1 MSFKSTLLA
10 GVAALSFALP
20 AFADGIMIHDPYARA
35 SAMMSQSGAAFM
47 EIMNQ
52 TDTDDR
58 LIDARSDVA
67 ERVELH
73 THQEDAN
80 GVMRMIH
87 VEEGFAIP
95 AGGSHALAR
104 GGDHVMFLGLNQPF
118 EHGDEIEVTLVFE
131 QAGEMTVTIPID
143 LERNPMR
150 QQMQGHGHGQ
160 MNHGNMGNAAS
171 D

>member
-35 SAMMSQSGAAFM
+35 SAAMSQSGAAFM

-80 GVMRMIH
+80 GVMRMVE

-131 QAGEMTVTIPID
+131 QAGEMIVTIPID

-150 QQMQGHGHGQ
+150 QQMQGHGQ